1 MSARGFTGRN
11 SERIVAYP
19 QSSMTAFSLDGPD
32 DQHDGQRRQRAHTRM
47 RHQPQHFGLFLGF
60 LLGGYACRWPNE
72 RSAYGPNGISK
83 FRQSPEPFTSPR
95 LISIGK
101 GNEDIPAPL
110 TMSQ

>member
-1 MSARGFTGRN
+1 MVSWDTLTLSSSGYSVFSH
-11 SERIVAYP
+11 SEIC
-19 QSSMTAFSLDGPD
+19 SG
-32 DQHDGQRRQRAHTRM
+32 DQ
-47 RHQPQHFGLFLGF
+47 
-60 LLGGYACRWPNE
+60 
-72 RSAYGPNGISK
+72 SK

>member
-1 MSARGFTGRN
+1 MARTGVLARN
-11 SERIVAYP
+11 
-19 QSSMTAFSLDGPD
+19 QSDIATDLLAALKPLHRPD
-32 DQHDGQRRQRAHTRM
+32 DQHEGQRRQRAHTRM

-60 LLGGYACRWPNE
+60 LLGGSACRWPNE

>member
-1 MSARGFTGRN
+1 MISTKASAV
-11 SERIVAYP
+11 S
-19 QSSMTAFSLDGPD
+19 GPTPGCVISRSTSGCFLASCSAAPLAV
-32 DQHDGQRRQRAHTRM
+32 GQ
-47 RHQPQHFGLFLGF
+47 
-60 LLGGYACRWPNE
+60 NE
-72 RSAYGPNGISK
+72 RSAYRPNGISK

>member
-1 MSARGFTGRN
+1 MRAKGFTGGN

-19 QSSMTAFSLDGPD
+19 QSSMTGLSVDDPD
-32 DQHDGQRRQRAHTRM
+32 DQHEGQLPQRAHIRM
-47 RHQPQHFGLFLGF
+47 RHRPQHFGLFLGF
-60 LLGGYACRWPNE
+60 LFGESAGQNE
-72 RSAYGPNGISK
+72 RSAYNQMGSLK
-83 FRQSPEPFTSPR
+83 FRQSAEPLTSPR